1 MEGDG
6 INSATSSTWDMWNIL
21 KLSKT
26 KSVWQE
32 SIYTRVID
40 YAPTVV
46 DMVDICQYATQLFWL
61 SNLQDGKSI

>member
-1 MEGDG
+1 
-6 INSATSSTWDMWNIL
+6 MWNIL